1 MMKSTL
7 SFLSLSLL
15 FDVDRA
21 SRALVSLCVCVCVCV
36 CVCSSLS
43 SSSRGTR

>member
-21 SRALVSLCVCVCVCV
+21 SRALVSLFVCVCVS
-36 CVCSSLS
+36 SSLS